1 MRTLSAPL
9 APNEARRR
17 KTPEALARLHSRARY
32 SLALLTAEA
41 GARSRPLQG
50 TLTPRIFGNRESDQR
65 RESVKSFA
73 NALID
78 ALQRIADALERIA
91 ERMK

>member
-1 MRTLSAPL
+1 MAERV
-9 APNEARRR
+9 
-17 KTPEALARLHSRARY
+17 TPFGASENGAGRAEGNQKALARLHSGR
-32 SLALLTAEA
+32 SLNRSHAFTA
-41 GARSRPLQG
+41 GG

-78 ALQRIADALERIA
+78 ALQRIAVALERIA